1 MMIVSSWTIH
11 ALSLAISRQKSL
23 SLSLSLSFFIPRIAG
38 RSPSGNWITALGRIA
53 DWRMGEMVIARGAL
67 GGWSDSIDKKER
79 ERERETGL
87 RLRTRRIEKSR
98 LESHFWAARALLYNH
113 LRPVYHHN
121 TLILNHPHHHHVR
134 GISLSLRTL
143 TIKLMASL
151 APLTATICAPTAPAP
166 SP

>member
-23 SLSLSLSFFIPRIAG
+23 SLSFFIPRIAG
-38 RSPSGNWITALGRIA
+38 RSPSGNGITALGRIA

-113 LRPVYHHN
+113 LRPV
-121 TLILNHPHHHHVR
+121 TIPQQRSLILTTHTLPPCSRYLPLPTHA
-134 GISLSLRTL
+134 LSR
-143 TIKLMASL
+143 
-151 APLTATICAPTAPAP
+151 P
-166 SP
+166 S